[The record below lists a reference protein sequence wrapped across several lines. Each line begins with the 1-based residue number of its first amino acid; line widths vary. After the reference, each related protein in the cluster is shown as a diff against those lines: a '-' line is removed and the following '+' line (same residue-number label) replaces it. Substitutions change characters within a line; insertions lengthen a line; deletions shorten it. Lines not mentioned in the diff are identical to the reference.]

1 MTIAFV
7 QGQRREAVMAKKI
20 SKSASRR
27 QVLRGASA
35 AAAVLA
41 APMPI
46 RAQPKRIVY
55 ASWGGTWEK
64 ALRQAWFD
72 PFTKK
77 TGIEVVSSAGNSYG
91 KLRAMVEA
99 HNVEWD
105 VVETYADFQFIGARD
120 SLLEKL
126 DFKVIDAS
134 KVMKGRNLVSDFS
147 VPQVLFSLVIFYNT
161 NQFAAENH
169 PKSWVDIWDLS
180 RFPGKRAFSTIGGN
194 HGAFE
199 AALLADGVPPEKLYP
214 IDIDRAL
221 RSLSRIRDHIIWYN
235 TIPQQEQYMTD
246 GEAVTGLVSDGRA
259 LSAISHGASV
269 AIDYNQSLLSW
280 SDLVIP
286 KGTPNP
292 AAAMEFLNYTLTA
305 EAQAALATAYTYG
318 PVVTKAFDLL
328 PPERA
333 KILSGGPEQQ
343 GKYILV
349 DEEWWGA
356 NLKLVTEKFNAW
368 RLT

>member
-1 MTIAFV
+1 MANKT
-7 QGQRREAVMAKKI
+7 RRLT
-20 SKSASRR
+20 SRR
-27 QVLRGASA
+27 HVLRGAA
-35 AAAVLA
+35 AAATVLA
-41 APMPI
+41 APMPL
-46 RAQPKRIVY
+46 RAQSKRIVY

-77 TGIEVVSSAGNSYG
+77 TGIEIVDVAGNSYG

-99 HNVEWD
+99 NNVEWD
-105 VVETYADFQFIGARD
+105 VVETYADFQFIGAKD
-120 SLLEKL
+120 NLLEKL

-134 KVMKGRNLVSDFS
+134 HVMKGQNLVSDFS

-161 NQFAAENH
+161 HQFTGDSH
-169 PKSWVDIWDLS
+169 PKNWVDIWDVN
-180 RFPGKRAFSTIGGN
+180 RFPGKRAFSPIGGN

-221 RSLSRIRDHIIWYN
+221 RSLTRIRDYIIWYN

-269 AIDYNQSLLSW
+269 AIEYNQSLLTW

-286 KGTPNP
+286 KGSRNR
-292 AAAMEFLNYTLTA
+292 AAAMEFLNYTLTP
-305 EAQAALATAYTYG
+305 EAQAALAMAYTYG
-318 PVVTKAFDLL
+318 PVVPKAFDLL
-328 PPERA
+328 PPGRA
-333 KILSGGPEQQ
+333 KILAGGPQQQ

-349 DEEWWGA
+349 NEEWWGA